1 MYKDVALL
9 KNGFPGESVANGSVL
24 AVKTHEW
31 GQVTREQ
38 FDAAILLV
46 RDPFDSILAEFK
58 RRSGGH
64 IGHPSQEKFN
74 KDNGRYWQDFV
85 MAKARDWEAMNTD
98 WINNFQ
104 GPLLVIMYSDLKEKV
119 EEQLKRTLNFLSVSV
134 TKEDMEC
141 AMSRKEGI
149 YRRQKKRLKMAG
161 PVFDKYLTKLV
172 NQRKERVFKLLRQK
186 LR

>member
-85 MAKARDWEAMNTD
+85 MTKARDWEAMNTD

-141 AMSRKEGI
+141 AMSRKERI